1 MNLDYP
7 TTRLTVSR
15 DLAPQE
21 VALRVQFA
29 QAIDDRI
36 GEYWVSILEQV
47 SIVTNAGGFAGA
59 SVAPWE
65 SAMVPKRAQRVGDA
79 GLAVT
84 FTVQRVDFGYF
95 RVLHNCLASAHVY
108 NARLASLD
116 IQTSAAKDLVVMGA
130 AEVSKVP
137 YPGAASGLP
146 FALDREPLAPVNG
159 SVSITLETPGST
171 AEKVGPLMAALTAW
185 GHLLLGGYPEDG
197 EHPFSCVS
205 DCTTPEWTGDG
216 ISFVLPTYMGSEAAF
231 DAVISM
237 ARRSAHDG
245 LVITRLTIESM

>member
-1 MNLDYP
+1 
-7 TTRLTVSR
+7 
-15 DLAPQE
+15 
-21 VALRVQFA
+21 
-29 QAIDDRI
+29 
-36 GEYWVSILEQV
+36 
-47 SIVTNAGGFAGA
+47 
-59 SVAPWE
+59 
-65 SAMVPKRAQRVGDA
+65 VGDA

-116 IQTSAAKDLVVMGA
+116 VQTSAAKDLVVMGA

-146 FALDREPLAPVNG
+146 FALDREPLAPVRG
-159 SVSITLETPGST
+159 GVSIDLEVPGST
-171 AEKVGPLMAALTAW
+171 AEKVSPLMASLTAW
-185 GHLLLGGYPEDG
+185 GYLLLGGYPEDG